1 MSDTSNPSNHAS
13 APLGEAAEFDARLQ
27 RTDEDRWLATRYAP
41 ETGRERLVAIYLLN
55 QELQR
60 TLHTKEPMLGKI
72 RVQWWRETIE
82 QVAGKGPLRR
92 HDLAEELAR
101 VTKDRPDLI
110 APINDLIDRFDDIID
125 DHLQGG
131 HTDGGEHEAR
141 HLATEGSLARLAGLA
156 LHPEATPDQLASLSS
171 IGEARIALAAG
182 LADAD
187 TRWNVARSAARKLP
201 SPLFPAILHLAA
213 ADAGGQPRTAL
224 SKRWRMFRAALTR
237 RL

>member
-1 MSDTSNPSNHAS
+1 MSDTSNKANLAS
-13 APLGEAAEFDARLQ
+13 APLAGVEEFDDRLK

-41 ETGRERLVAIYLLN
+41 AEGRERLVAIYLLN

-82 QVAGKGPLRR
+82 QVAGKAPLRR

-110 APINDLIDRFDDIID
+110 APINDLIDRFDDILD
-125 DHLQGG
+125 DHLHGG
-131 HTDGGEHEAR
+131 HTAGGDHEAR
-141 HLATEGSLARLAGLA
+141 HLATEGALAKLAGLVLDAKATSEQIA
-156 LHPEATPDQLASLSS
+156 LLSQ
-171 IGEARIALAAG
+171 IGEARIAVAAE
-182 LADAD
+182 LADA
-187 TRWNVARSAARKLP
+187 TARWAAARTSARKLP
-201 SPLFPAILHLAA
+201 SALWPAILHLAIVE
-213 ADAGGQPRTAL
+213 DKDEPRSPL
-224 SKRWRMFRAALTR
+224 SKRWRLFRAALFR